1 LERGKE
7 GEKKRG
13 DEDLQKAEELISR
26 ESRKGSEACREMQRN
41 LAHNNIN
48 KAFREEKTSQKLG
61 FWIIRVLGCV
71 LKMLKTVA
79 NKNLETG
86 KLGI

>member
-1 LERGKE
+1 
-7 GEKKRG
+7 
-13 DEDLQKAEELISR
+13 
-26 ESRKGSEACREMQRN
+26 MQRD
-41 LAHNNIN
+41 ATQSRPQQQQQQSIQRR
-48 KAFREEKTSQKLG
+48 KKSQKLG

-79 NKNLETG
+79 NMNVETG

>member
-1 LERGKE
+1 VHSSWHSPSAK
-7 GEKKRG
+7 
-13 DEDLQKAEELISR
+13 KAEELISR
-26 ESRKGSEACREMQRN
+26 ERRKGSEACREMQRN
-41 LAHNNIN
+41 LAHNNN
-48 KAFREEKTSQKLG
+48 NNNAFREEKTSQKLG

-79 NKNLETG
+79 NMNPETG

>member
-26 ESRKGSEACREMQRN
+26 EPRKGSEACREMQRN
-41 LAHNNIN
+41 LAHNNNDNN
-48 KAFREEKTSQKLG
+48 KEAFRERKKV
-61 FWIIRVLGCV
+61 R
-71 LKMLKTVA
+71 
-79 NKNLETG
+79 N
-86 KLGI
+86 

>member
-26 ESRKGSEACREMQRN
+26 EPRKESEACREMRRN
-41 LAHNNIN
+41 LAHNNNNN
-48 KAFREEKTSQKLG
+48 KAFREEKKV
-61 FWIIRVLGCV
+61 R
-71 LKMLKTVA
+71 
-79 NKNLETG
+79 N
-86 KLGI
+86 